1 MKMQTKQQKG
11 TVKNVLCTLYT
22 SQTCLQKIMFV
33 NMKTIKFFIYIIHIN
48 FICVNVYK
56 LALSTGSPLIG
67 GTAQGGKTLTNI
79 VLARSGAMNLLLLY
93 QLLHHES
100 HLAET

>member
-1 MKMQTKQQKG
+1 
-11 TVKNVLCTLYT
+11 
-22 SQTCLQKIMFV
+22 MFV